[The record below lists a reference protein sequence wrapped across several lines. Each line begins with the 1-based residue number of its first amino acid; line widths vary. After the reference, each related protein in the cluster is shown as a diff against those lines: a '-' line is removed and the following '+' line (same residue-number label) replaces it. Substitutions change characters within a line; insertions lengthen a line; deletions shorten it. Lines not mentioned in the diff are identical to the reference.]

1 LKIFSINFDS
11 KHEPPPIDHV
21 GLWNPS
27 CFSPV
32 DNIGH
37 DTKIPFYQ
45 MNYSNENYS
54 EEVIYSFEELMHIK
68 LNSHKICERKYFYN
82 QLKFKTSLSY
92 ELITS
97 FCQCNLFLIKFILSI
112 HYFSYI

>member
-1 LKIFSINFDS
+1 LKIFSINFNS

-32 DNIGH
+32 YHDGN

-45 MNYSNENYS
+45 MNEGFKNDYESYS
-54 EEVIYSFEELMHIK
+54 EELIYSFEELMHVK
-68 LNSHKICERKYFYN
+68 LNSNKICEQKYFYN
-82 QLKFKTSLSY
+82 QLKFKSTLSCHSI
-92 ELITS
+92 LS
-97 FCQCNLFLIKFILSI
+97 FC
-112 HYFSYI
+112 